1 MHVLRSGVIPGMS
14 SANERRRYNV
24 TSSLIC
30 WAHTENDLCTVNNFH
45 PNNCAWRVICCA
57 LLCSSIEWVYLYSSG
72 LLHCH
77 RDNFTIASN
86 AREETLNNV
95 ENKAWELLRLHI
107 VTTTKQSTGKP
118 CAYFMGFT
126 DIPHCINENLRV
138 VIMPTSGANNDK

>member
-1 MHVLRSGVIPGMS
+1 M
-14 SANERRRYNV
+14 A
-24 TSSLIC
+24 C
-30 WAHTENDLCTVNNFH
+30 D
-45 PNNCAWRVICCA
+45 
-57 LLCSSIEWVYLYSSG
+57 LLCFVVFKYRMSLPLFVG
-72 LLHCH
+72 V
-77 RDNFTIASN
+77 ASLPQGQFYDCPN

-95 ENKAWELLRLHI
+95 ENKAWELLLHI